1 MAKVKQKVS
10 GTFRSKKGAESFS
23 DTELYEYHEK
33 QKQSVLQA
41 IGQVIETGTVP
52 WDSTTS

>member
-1 MAKVKQKVS
+1 MSTMK
-10 GTFRSKKGAESFS
+10 T
-23 DTELYEYHEK
+23 
-33 QKQSVLQA
+33 KQSVLQA